1 MKWNSSQRQETLLA
15 EAGAIV
21 REGLLSLGSGFVIL
35 RLFSADFD
43 ELSEVAWRDA
53 ERVQDANVRQLA
65 AIEKPVH
72 GCGAHAELSR
82 DLTHAQQERRGP
94 RTSW

>member
-1 MKWNSSQRQETLLA
+1 VAAQEKVLA
-15 EAGAIV
+15 QAGAIV
-21 REGLLSLGSGFVIL
+21 REGLLSRGSGFVIL

-43 ELSEVAWRDA
+43 ELSQIVRGDA

-65 AIEKPVH
+65 AIEQPVH

-82 DLTHAQQERRGP
+82 DLADAEEERCGSRA
-94 RTSW
+94 SW